1 MHHKMYILTF
11 VHRAHSSGNQS
22 ISTKSFHT
30 LDSVS
35 KFLQDEWYDDQFDY
49 WDEDDMGCSQP
60 TKDDFAVSQLET
72 KLGRKRQVELYG
84 PYSQYACLV
93 PDEVILTSE
102 VDIKTKEEPVTDKY
116 VKNTLGEYDYERLE
130 EMNSEL
136 IASLQKP
143 DSKYDNLIIEL
154 NKLIK
159 NSELLLMD
167 KESGSAFECSGVIG
181 YVNGKLMLF
190 NER

>member
-1 MHHKMYILTF
+1 MYILTF

-35 KFLQDEWYDDQFDY
+35 KFLQDEWYDDQFDD
-49 WDEDDMGCSQP
+49 WDEDDMGCKQP
-60 TKDDFAVSQLET
+60 TKDYFAMKELET
-72 KLGRKRQVELYG
+72 KLGKRRQVELYG
-84 PYSQYACLV
+84 PYSKFCCLV

-102 VDIKTKEEPVTDKY
+102 VDTKAENKTTINEY
-116 VKNTLGEYDYERLE
+116 VKKTLGDYDYDRLE
-130 EMNSEL
+130 EMNENL
-136 IASLQKP
+136 IASLRKP
-143 DSKYDNLIIEL
+143 NSKYDTLILEL

-159 NSELLLMD
+159 KGDLLLMD
-167 KESGSAFECSGVIG
+167 KESGSSFECSGVIG
-181 YVNGKLMLF
+181 YVGGKLMLF